1 MSSLIFYLSSMS
13 FLSSYIIIGKKFYD
27 WIERSFSGSVQIYFI
42 WLLWDDLILGD
53 GLCPRIYVLGLAV
66 DILLVLITFFSNCDA
81 ETFILTSNNCSSE
94 LLMLSFILILVSVN
108 SESTGNSSVVEN
120 VLMLN

>member
-1 MSSLIFYLSSMS
+1 MSSRIFYLSSMS

-53 GLCPRIYVLGLAV
+53 GLYPRIYVLGLEV
-66 DILLVLITFFSNCDA
+66 DILLVLITFVSNYDA
-81 ETFILTSNNCSSE
+81 ETFLLTSNNCSRE
-94 LLMLSFILILVSVN
+94 LLMFSFMLILESVN